1 MVFFNCN
8 ACAEALKKNQV
19 EKHIQRCRQ
28 CKVLSCVDCGKDFWG
43 NDYQN
48 HTKCL
53 TENEKYCGKGYV
65 PKVNKGEVKQEQ
77 WIEKVQLAI
86 ETSASNVKLKDILE
100 KLKEYPN
107 IPRKKQKFEN
117 FLHNSLR
124 VSNYA
129 LINQVWDVLM
139 SAATNGEKAKTDSTQ
154 SANSKNEVSQNGNV
168 EHATTHPDTPTETE
182 NGKLSKRERKEER
195 KKLAHKKEKKDKN
208 KNDEVPEEKTKKRKH
223 SEDEENLTKENKSKK
238 KKLESDPLQ
247 EEVEGETDDVDTE
260 SVTEVK
266 DKKTKSKKKR
276 FDWEAAII
284 GVLQKKGEVSLKR
297 LRKKVLNEFLS
308 QDAANYSEENMNAKF
323 DKKVTRISQ
332 SFFNSYIYSH

>member
-107 IPRKKQKFEN
+107 IPRKKHKFEN

-238 KKLESDPLQ
+238 KKQ

-260 SVTEVK
+260 SVTE
-266 DKKTKSKKKR
+266 
-276 FDWEAAII
+276 
-284 GVLQKKGEVSLKR
+284 GEVSLKR

-308 QDAANYSEENMNAKF
+308 QDAANYSEENINAKF

-332 SFFNSYIYSH
+332 VKVFKDRVKLK